1 MPKVELTK
9 QTKCKNALLGTTAG
23 QMKILGY
30 KTKELQ
36 KKLGIS
42 EMTMTRR
49 GNDGLYRFDQLV
61 TLTDFLDFSDEQIL
75 KIFGRGK

>member
-1 MPKVELTK
+1 MPKVELTN
-9 QTKCKNALLGTTAG
+9 QNKCRNALLGTIAG
-23 QMKILGY
+23 QMKIFGY

-49 GNDGLYRFDQLV
+49 GSDGLYRFDQLV
-61 TLTDFLDFSDEQIL
+61 ILTDFLDFSEEQIL